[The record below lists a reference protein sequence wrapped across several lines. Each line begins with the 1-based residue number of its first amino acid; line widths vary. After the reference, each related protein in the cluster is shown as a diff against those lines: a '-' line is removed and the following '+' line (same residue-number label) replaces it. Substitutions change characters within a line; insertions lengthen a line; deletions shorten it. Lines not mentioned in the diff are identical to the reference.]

1 MPSFSTSN
9 CSLGSYSRDVK
20 RAACSSRQ
28 KSLRGF
34 AKCARAAS
42 ETRPGL
48 IPQKTTRR
56 PGARTSGTALGGFG
70 LWDEPFVEPLLE
82 ATPEIFAGHARTVAG
97 AARLELDR
105 LDGRIVVAVQT
116 DVALGFRQRAESPH
130 ETQRRTRSGRHNPDV
145 ATPKPRE
152 FRFAVDLGDE
162 LRTEDGT
169 PLGADAAWSP
179 EHLLLAALVRC
190 SLASLDYH
198 ARRADNGIE
207 SSRGN
212 ARALFTRRE
221 SDGRYAATE
230 IDVELGV
237 KLRAQPGEDELRDL
251 LEKAER
257 DCFISASLTAKPRYD
272 WSLL

>member
-1 MPSFSTSN
+1 M
-9 CSLGSYSRDVK
+9 
-20 RAACSSRQ
+20 
-28 KSLRGF
+28 
-34 AKCARAAS
+34 
-42 ETRPGL
+42 

-56 PGARTSGTALGGFG
+56 PGARTSGTEELGGFG

-97 AARLELDR
+97 TPGLELDG
-105 LDGRIVVAVQT
+105 LNGWIVVAVET
-116 DVALGFRQRAESPH
+116 DVALGFRQRAETPH
-130 ETQRRTRSGRHNPDV
+130 DPQRMSRSGRHNRVV
-145 ATPKPRE
+145 ATPRPRE

-169 PLGADAAWSP
+169 PLGADTAWTP

-190 SLASLDYH
+190 SIASLDYH
-198 ARRADNGIE
+198 ARRAGNGVE

-230 IDVELGV
+230 IEVELGV
-237 KLRAQPGEDELRDL
+237 KLRTQPGEEELRAF

-257 DCFISASLTAKPRYD
+257 DCFIGASLTAKPQYS
-272 WSLL
+272 WSML